1 MNRRYALK
9 SILAYGLLSAGA
21 VSLYEF
27 ARLNRSPDIDYI
39 QNNKKLLAQL
49 AEVIIPRTDTPGA
62 KDAGVEEYIVHALIE
77 IVPKK
82 TFNNFVDGLKELEG
96 IAKKRFGKAIIDCS
110 MEQIESLLNDLNTEL
125 KMPGGELLRK
135 IDRKLRGESFF
146 DTLRELTI
154 VGYCTSEVGATQGLA
169 YDHIPVNFLPCI
181 PWQNGQRS
189 WATK

>member
-9 SILAYGLLSAGA
+9 SIIAYGLLSAGA

-27 ARLNRSPDIDYI
+27 VRLNRLPDIDYI
-39 QNNKKLLAQL
+39 QNSKKLLAHL

-62 KDAGVEEYIVHALIE
+62 KDARVEEYILHALIE

-82 TFNNFVDGLKELEG
+82 TFNNFVDGLKEIEG
-96 IAKKRFGKAIIDCS
+96 IAKKRFGKALTDCD
-110 MEQIESLLNDLNTEL
+110 MKQTEALLSGLNTDLNI
-125 KMPGGELLRK
+125 PGGELLRK
-135 IDRKLRGESFF
+135 IDRKLRGDNFF

-154 VGYCTSEVGATQGLA
+154 LGYCTSEVGATQGLA
-169 YDHIPVNFLPCI
+169 YDHIPVNFLSCI
-181 PWQNGQRS
+181 PLQNGQRS